1 MGQRLVILVRRNDVN
16 VATVYYHWSAYSNPA
31 IACLSDMH
39 NDVLSKAD
47 TMSDRE
53 LQLALIRHVEKI
65 SFFGFFPN
73 DTVKKQF
80 LIGLL
85 PILHKAPPFIVGQWN
100 DRGGLDESEFEHGL
114 QTFPGE
120 TFILEGLNRNY
131 GLVNITEQGIKT
143 SLNYAEGLIVVDL
156 TSKNVQY
163 DVVFKSRVEDYDGE
177 EYEFDEDMNTVDD
190 IPSIPIDITSF
201 NMSNID
207 LVRDILLSRE
217 SGVLRYE
224 DTIFTFID

>member
-16 VATVYYHWSAYSNPA
+16 VATVYYHWSAYSNSA
-31 IACLSDMH
+31 IACLSDMY

-47 TMSDRE
+47 TMSDQE

-73 DTVKKQF
+73 DTVRKKF
-80 LIGLL
+80 LISLL
-85 PILHKAPPFIVGQWN
+85 PILHTAPPFIVEQWN
-100 DRGGLDESEFEHGL
+100 DKGGLDESEFEHGL

-131 GLVNITEQGIKT
+131 GLVNITEQGMNT
-143 SLNYAEGLIVVDL
+143 SLHYAEGLIVVDL
-156 TSKNVQY
+156 TSKNVRY
-163 DVVFKSRVEDYDGE
+163 DVVFKSHVKDYDE
-177 EYEFDEDMNTVDD
+177 EDINTVDD
-190 IPSIPIDITSF
+190 IPSIPLDITSF
-201 NMSNID
+201 EMNNID

-217 SGVLRYE
+217 SGILRYE
-224 DTIFTFID
+224 DMIFTFID